1 MVNFK
6 GAAKRLDDIDLPTL
20 GARIGVGEDQ
30 GLTAFYLAASK
41 L

>member
-20 GARIGVGEDQ
+20 GARIGVGEDCCTHS
-30 GLTAFYLAASK
+30 LNMLCS
-41 L
+41 